1 MTPAL
6 RQKLVAAV
14 DLIRRASNADSF
26 DADAVKNALRG
37 MGAKIVDQHT
47 NTYSVRLAG
56 VTASSTYD
64 KGEHLLVRW
73 AANARAKLAE
83 EDEEEEEIPFVS
95 AFIEG
100 EG

>member
-1 MTPAL
+1 MTPVT
-6 RQKLVAAV
+6 RQKLVAAT
-14 DLIRRASNADSF
+14 DLIRAASNADTF
-26 DADAVKNALRG
+26 DVEAVKTALREL
-37 MGAKIVDQHT
+37 GAKIDDQHT

-83 EDEEEEEIPFVS
+83 
-95 AFIEG
+95 A
-100 EG
+100 

>member
-1 MTPAL
+1 MSPTR
-6 RQKLVAAV
+6 RQKLTRAA
-14 DLIRRASNADSF
+14 DLIRAASNADSF
-26 DADAVKNALRG
+26 DAEAVKNALRA

-73 AANARAKLAE
+73 AANARVALAE
-83 EDEEEEEIPFVS
+83 DP
-95 AFIEG
+95 ANG
-100 EG
+100 